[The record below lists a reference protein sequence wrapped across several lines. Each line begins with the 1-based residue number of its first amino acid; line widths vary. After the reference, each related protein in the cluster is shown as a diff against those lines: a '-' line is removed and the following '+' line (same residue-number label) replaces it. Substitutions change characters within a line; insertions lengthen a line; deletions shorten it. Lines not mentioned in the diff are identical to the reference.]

1 MSSSSGVGLTLRVSH
16 CLALLLAATGRG
28 ALAQRPVATSDSLL
42 DRLVGN
48 WTVTGAVRG
57 KPAHY
62 AMTGARTLQQ
72 KYVELHMTDV
82 AANPPAYEA
91 RVIIGQADKPDTY
104 IAHWIDAFG
113 AQYSVPPGTGTQ
125 RGDTLFLDF
134 PYPTGMFHD
143 TFAYDRGADRWH
155 FRLESADGKG
165 GWTVFADYVVD
176 RARK

>member
-1 MSSSSGVGLTLRVSH
+1 MSSSSGVRLTLGVSH

-28 ALAQRPVATSDSLL
+28 VLAQRPVATSDSLL

-62 AMTGARTLQQ
+62 AMTGARTLQR
-72 KYVELHMTDV
+72 KYVELHMIDV
-82 AANPPAYEA
+82 AASPPAYEA
-91 RVIIGQADKPDTY
+91 RVIIGQVEKPGTY

-113 AQYSVPPGTGTQ
+113 AQYSVPPGTGTE
-125 RGDTLFLDF
+125 RADTLFLDF

-143 TFAYDRGADRWH
+143 TFAYNRGADRWH